1 MPGSKLC
8 LEGRIASSPAFSR
21 KRGTTV
27 SWTAIATIAL
37 LSVGLGA
44 CNSGPRITTGQG
56 ASPSAARGQL
66 VAAAA
71 NGPVPLEV
79 DRAPALY
86 EGGAAEVARVATRAA
101 DWLGAHFAPTPLG
114 EASDRQRLVF
124 RFEDAPGTPAEACAG
139 KAPPGRLPPPPVKL
153 NAVFCDGPRPVAD
166 ATGTADG
173 TDLAATDRLVTATVD
188 RLFPGRTGEGSYYGY
203 PGISLGGVIG
213 LGSGRR
219 VGSGIFAGIHF

>member
-71 NGPVPLEV
+71 NGPVRLEV
-79 DRAPALY
+79 DRAP
-86 EGGAAEVARVATRAA
+86 
-101 DWLGAHFAPTPLG
+101 PL
-114 EASDRQRLVF
+114 
-124 RFEDAPGTPAEACAG
+124 
-139 KAPPGRLPPPPVKL
+139 
-153 NAVFCDGPRPVAD
+153 
-166 ATGTADG
+166 
-173 TDLAATDRLVTATVD
+173 
-188 RLFPGRTGEGSYYGY
+188 
-203 PGISLGGVIG
+203 
-213 LGSGRR
+213 
-219 VGSGIFAGIHF
+219 